1 MKLILCTAI
10 LFMGMQLFAQISVF
24 GNPYF
29 DQSVTQTE
37 INNAG
42 PVFSQQTVL
51 FPSTQTFLFN
61 GTSQKEIRATDN
73 IKIQTGFKSG
83 TYTGTGNM
91 KLTVQPSP
99 FDVAVMNYA
108 TGVQHVLRYEK
119 LELGVVL
126 PTDIATKVNN
136 FVLPDAGGIK
146 LNPYLDWELR
156 VYAVFTHPD
165 EAQPIIIDGFY
176 TKEFTSWMVDP
187 IPDLPETASCFDNS
201 YDTLGGYNEVPTN
214 YPFRIRFA
222 PPRNGVW
229 KAKIVIATAQGT
241 VEVSSSEFEFNVF
254 ENGNPGYMKV
264 GTSKRFLSLNGS
276 TFIPIGCNAMAPETN
291 AVFDPEF
298 AEKTHINW
306 TGLPGQSGPCG
317 EAYRHVTVKPRVYD
331 KYKDVLIDMA
341 DNGAN
346 YFRTI
351 MNPYS
356 TDIEWE
362 KLGDYTGRL
371 SNAQEMDEILELAED
386 RDFYLQWNFQQH
398 SVFQVDPGS
407 TYWGWNAS
415 PNLYCYNVESDGSVL
430 SFITGINPDNT
441 ANEAKKYYKQRLR
454 YILARW
460 GYSTNISVFE
470 LTSEINQYGA
480 GAAYGSSDL
489 YKDNVPAFVSWMT
502 EMGEYVKSQYN
513 GKTHLLTTCYAGP
526 KNDNDNAFSNSCFDI
541 MSSNI
546 YDAGATDAGRHFNL
560 NVSEIMAQE
569 NCIDDNSLI
578 STYCYDCSALT
589 RNIKPI
595 MFSEMDPSGSHS
607 NAITPTTCGV
617 HFEDIKRSMWQTLFS
632 GLAGG
637 LSWDAWYF
645 NGLYPTF
652 GEMRNFVA
660 NIDFDGEAWHPGAS
674 QSFTNASP
682 FGWGPIQGY
691 MDNMGENKKADIVY
705 LRSIDGNFAI
715 GVITNKTFNAVSNS
729 SCFTE
734 SDLAYSQLPENLR
747 SQANVQLE
755 TEEIKLKGLNLD
767 TYYVNYFVP
776 STNYGT
782 PIHSSDDIGPH
793 VKLEYE
799 ISGNAAGYIIPFM
812 ARRSGQTWI
821 TTHGSEEEVLNSNM
835 QELDLL
841 SEQNLV
847 QLPESEQ
854 NTFLRIYPNPA
865 NDKLTIEVD
874 ELGENLVVQI
884 ETLEG
889 RQLKSIVMTSKIME
903 FSVSSLSS
911 GTYLVRLIQNGVL
924 LKQEKIV
931 KL

>member
-229 KAKIVIATAQGT
+229 KAKIVIATANGT

-264 GTSKRFLSLNGS
+264 GANKRYLTLNGS

-291 AVFDPEF
+291 SIFDPEF
-298 AEKTHINW
+298 AQKTHINW
-306 TGLPGQSGPCG
+306 TGLPGDAFPCG
-317 EAYRHVTVKPRVYD
+317 ESYRYVTAKPRVYD
-331 KYKDVLIDMA
+331 KYKEVLIAMA

-356 TDIEWE
+356 TEIEWK
-362 KLGDYTGRL
+362 KLGDYTSRL

-398 SVFQVDPGS
+398 TVFKVDPGN
-407 TYWGWNAS
+407 TIWDWNR
-415 PNLYCYNVESDGSVL
+415 PDNLYCYSDTTNGSVL
-430 SFITGINPDNT
+430 AFLTGINADNT
-441 ANEAKKYYKQRLR
+441 PNDAKKHYKQRLR

-470 LTSEINQYGA
+470 LVSEIDQFGTNIYH
-480 GAAYGSSDL
+480 DH
-489 YKDNVPAFVSWMT
+489 VPEFVNWMV
-502 EMGEYVKSQYN
+502 EMATYVKSQYN
-513 GKTHLLTTCYAGP
+513 GKIHLFTSCYAG
-526 KNDNDNAFSNSCFDI
+526 KKDNTDNAFNYPQFDL

-546 YDAGATDAGRHFNL
+546 YDSQQPSFSDHFNF
-560 NVSEIMAQE
+560 NVSKQMLNDWELQT
-569 NCIDDNSLI
+569 SYTKTLSP
-578 STYCYDCSALT
+578 STSY
-589 RNIKPI
+589 NIKPL
-595 MFSEMDPSGSHS
+595 MFSEMDPIAAKSPLFNSTCGSH
-607 NAITPTTCGV
+607 V
-617 HFEDIKRSMWQTLFS
+617 EELKRSMWQSLFS

-637 LSWDAWYF
+637 LSWDTWYYPE
-645 NGLYPTF
+645 LYPSF
-652 GEMRNFVA
+652 LEMRNFVA
-660 NIDFDGEAWHPGAS
+660 NVDFDGGAWHPGAS
-674 QSFTNASP
+674 QQWSSGSWSYNSEFEAL
-682 FGWGPIQGY
+682 
-691 MDNMGENKKADIVY
+691 MGKNKRLDVSY
-705 LRSIDGNFAI
+705 LRSGDGNFVI
-715 GVITNKTFNAVSNS
+715 GVITNKTFNSVSNS
-729 SCFTE
+729 NCFVNEIWINPDSLGGNWTNT
-734 SDLAYSQLPENLR
+734 STSTQDWLHFNGAQLDQQDIE
-747 SQANVQLE
+747 
-755 TEEIKLKGLNLD
+755 LKGLNAD
-767 TYYVNYFVP
+767 KYYINYFQP
-776 STNYGT
+776 SSNYGT
-782 PIHSSDDIGPH
+782 PIHSSDDTQLIANGSI
-793 VKLEYE
+793 KLNYNVPAT
-799 ISGNAAGYIIPFM
+799 STGYIIPFM
-812 ARRSGQTWI
+812 ARRSGQSWSPLI
-821 TTHGSEEEVLNSNM
+821 QPSGSTADLQEVFALEENLLVSTNLEESSTIDVYPVPTSS
-835 QELDLL
+835 ELFIEL
-841 SEQNLV
+841 QNL
-847 QLPESEQ
+847 SGI
-854 NTFLRIYPNPA
+854 TI
-865 NDKLTIEVD
+865 TIETFD
-874 ELGENLVVQI
+874 
-884 ETLEG
+884 G
-889 RQLKSIVMTSKIME
+889 RQLKKLNLDASKTV
-903 FSVSSLSS
+903 VSLVDFAS
-911 GTYLVRLIQNGVL
+911 GTYILRCFKDGVL
-924 LKQEKIV
+924 LKQQKIV